1 MTHRMVKRYAL
12 GAALCVLAVSAH
24 ASCGAAFC
32 LINTDWS
39 AQGAWTDEGV
49 RADLHDEYIDQD
61 KPRHGRDTVGV
72 GEIPR
77 DHDEVET
84 RNRNIVA
91 AFDWS
96 FAPDWGVG
104 VTLPYVDRYHLHIHD
119 GPAGKVPESWSFR
132 ELGDVRVQAHHLAF
146 SSTNA
151 ERPRSWGFNVG
162 LKLPT
167 GRHDVANGE
176 GEVAERTLQ
185 PGSGTTDALLGVYWH
200 GAAPLEGWS
209 WFSRAQA
216 VLPLDSRDEYKPGNQ
231 LQLDAGVRYA
241 WGQNAGFMLQANYI
255 AKGRDKGAQAEPDDS
270 GARQLFV
277 SPGLSYN
284 VTRDAQVYAFV
295 QLPVYQAMNGV
306 QLTADWSALAGV
318 SLRF

>member
-1 MTHRMVKRYAL
+1 MKTRFWA
-12 GAALCVLAVSAH
+12 GAAVCALAFDAH

-32 LINTDWS
+32 LVNTDWS

-49 RADLHDEYIDQD
+49 RADLHYEYVDLDQ
-61 KPRHGRDTVGV
+61 PRTGRDRVSV

-77 DHDEVET
+77 HHDEVET
-84 RNRNIVA
+84 RNRNWVA

-96 FAPDWGVG
+96 MTPTWGVG
-104 VTLPYVDRYHLHIHD
+104 VVLPYVDRYHLHIHNHH
-119 GPAGKVPESWSFR
+119 GEKFAETWKFR
-132 ELGDVRVQAHHLAF
+132 ELGDVRVQVRHPV
-146 SSTNA
+146 SDSQDA
-151 ERPRSWGFNVG
+151 EKPRSWGFNFG

-167 GRHDVANGE
+167 GKHDVANAE

-200 GAAPLEGWS
+200 GAAPIEGWS

-216 VLPLDSRDEYKPGNQ
+216 VLPLNSRDEYKPGKQ

-241 WGQNAGFMLQANYI
+241 WGANGGLMLQANYS
-255 AKGRDKGAQAEPDDS
+255 AKGRDRGAQAEPEDS
-270 GARQLFV
+270 GQRQLFV
-277 SPGLSYN
+277 SPGISYN
-284 VTRDAQVYAFV
+284 ITRDAQAYAFV
-295 QLPVYQAMNGV
+295 QVPVYQAVNGV

-318 SLRF
+318 SFRF